1 MLLQP
6 DESMTPKMEISNNKI
21 QMYHTN
27 SSLNDSSLV
36 QNISKVIGDPHQG
49 MLQCLNLSFYVLHI
63 LLCSYILL

>member
-1 MLLQP
+1 MILQP
-6 DESMTPKMEISNNKI
+6 DESMTPRMEISNNKI

-36 QNISKVIGDPHQG
+36 QNISKVIGKTR